1 MKILNIISLLIS
13 LIILIS
19 GCASTGGSYKAID
32 APIADQRRAQFTELQ
47 FKIQSGNDISL
58 KQESIDRMTKLVI
71 ENVRADVNNHFNN
84 INSELPSASTLEAVA
99 IIKKYEEG
107 NAFARAMLAGL
118 GQIRIDADIILYDY
132 ASKTKLT
139 QYEINKTFAWGGAYG
154 ALTSIKDVEIGFS
167 KAVADSILGKK

>member
-1 MKILNIISLLIS
+1 MKVLNIISLLIS

-32 APIADQRRAQFTELQ
+32 APIADQRRVQFTELQ
-47 FKIQSGNDISL
+47 FKIQAGNDVSL
-58 KQESIDRMTKLVI
+58 KQESIDRMTQLVI
-71 ENVRADVNNHFNN
+71 ENIRADINNHFNN
-84 INSELPSASTLEAVA
+84 INSELPSASTLDAVV

-139 QYEINKTFAWGGAYG
+139 QYEVNKTFAWGGAYG

>member
-1 MKILNIISLLIS
+1 MKTLNVISPLMVLM
-13 LIILIS
+13 ILIS
-19 GCASTGGSYKAID
+19 GCASTGGSYKAIE
-32 APIADQRRAQFTELQ
+32 APITDQRRAQLTELQ
-47 FKIQSGNDISL
+47 VKIQPGNDVNL
-58 KQESIDRMTKLVI
+58 NQESIERMTKLVI
-71 ENVRADVNNHFNN
+71 ENIRADVNNHFNK
-84 INSELPSASTLEAVA
+84 INSELPSASTLEVVV

-118 GQIRIDADIILYDY
+118 GQIHIDADIILYDY

-139 QYEINKTFAWGGAYG
+139 QYEVNKTFAWGGAYG